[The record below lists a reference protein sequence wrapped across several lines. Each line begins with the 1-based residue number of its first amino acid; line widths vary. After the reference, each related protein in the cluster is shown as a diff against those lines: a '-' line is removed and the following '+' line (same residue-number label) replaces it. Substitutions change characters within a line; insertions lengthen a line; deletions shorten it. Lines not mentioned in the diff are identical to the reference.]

1 MEKRE
6 PRMPSRLLLES
17 HTYWLGLIRVIVTTK
32 THALLV
38 SFKSS
43 DMTHYVH
50 RSVSFRNN
58 IIMPLQMSMVRRNM
72 LLIISTLYHILCK
85 SRILLRFTK
94 VHGRL
99 KKYIRW
105 SAKFAHKIEEV
116 HGCLFR
122 WFRPS
127 IPKEVAPLFRFKAPG
142 YSDWFR
148 PPWSERSDAGL
159 LVLSH
164 NWSFRSSRHIFSVAS
179 LLSWKDLFY
188 GRYGSTGRG

>member
-1 MEKRE
+1 
-6 PRMPSRLLLES
+6 MPSRLLLES

-50 RSVSFRNN
+50 RSVSSINN
-58 IIMPLQMSMVRRNM
+58 IIMLLQMSMVRRNM

-99 KKYIRW
+99 KKYIR
-105 SAKFAHKIEEV
+105 
-116 HGCLFR
+116 
-122 WFRPS
+122 
-127 IPKEVAPLFRFKAPG
+127 
-142 YSDWFR
+142 
-148 PPWSERSDAGL
+148 
-159 LVLSH
+159 
-164 NWSFRSSRHIFSVAS
+164 
-179 LLSWKDLFY
+179 
-188 GRYGSTGRG
+188 